1 MSKKHHPT
9 NIEVLQS
16 RNAQKAAHKAA
27 QEAAAQQL
35 QQPDDRGREI
45 AETAQQ
51 LQQLR
56 QHEAQLRGQHVN
68 SHANTAVNFATAL
81 LRGYTPQEL
90 TAQLIDEII
99 EKSFLLSD
107 VFHIQIAESSEAIGR
122 KAKIPQELY
131 DTIDEMTGRL
141 QRLRQEDPEPPKAA

>member
-1 MSKKHHPT
+1 MSKKHSPT

-27 QEAAAQQL
+27 QEAAAQL
-35 QQPDDRGREI
+35 QQQQDDRGREI

-68 SHANTAVNFATAL
+68 SHANTAINFAAAL
-81 LRGYTPQEL
+81 LQHYGTADAEHKPEEIVSAAFDLAAAFHSEL
-90 TAQLIDEII
+90 
-99 EKSFLLSD
+99 
-107 VFHIQIAESSEAIGR
+107 SSRADKLAASAR
-122 KAKIPQELY
+122 IPQELY